1 MQPPQNRANL
11 SPLSIIRYFKCQG
24 LGHIVANCPN
34 RKVIALAEWEAAEEH
49 EIEEEN
55 EEDVEVDLEET

>member
-1 MQPPQNRANL
+1 MSTKRC
-11 SPLSIIRYFKCQG
+11 FKWKG

-34 RKVIALAEWEAAEEH
+34 RKVITLAKWKAMEEQ

-55 EEDVEVDLEET
+55 EEDIEGDLEEAQKEVEKK